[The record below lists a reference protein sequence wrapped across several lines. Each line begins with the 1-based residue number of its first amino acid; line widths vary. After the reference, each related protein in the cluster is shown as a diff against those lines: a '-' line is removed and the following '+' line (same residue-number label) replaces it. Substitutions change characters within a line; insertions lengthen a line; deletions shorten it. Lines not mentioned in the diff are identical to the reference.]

1 MVDCDLVEGTNVID
15 MKLRAGLLAR
25 ASTES
30 VPLFDKSNP
39 INVTLGIEMKKI
51 VEVRIFFDSYK
62 PGLACLFKY
71 IFISIFILIHGWV
84 S

>member
-1 MVDCDLVEGTNVID
+1 MYNFKSHPFLILIPAVVDCDLVEGTNVID
-15 MKLRAGLLAR
+15 MKLRAGILAR

-51 VEVRIFFDSYK
+51 VEVRIFF
-62 PGLACLFKY
+62 
-71 IFISIFILIHGWV
+71 V
-84 S
+84 